1 MAGTERLERYIEQA
15 RIVRDMRAL
24 AQRWNTAKSKDCA
37 VSITLQV
44 TIDGVSITPLD
55 LAPINRALSE
65 RVRAGLP
72 QLLQA
77 AIAAQEAALAAD
89 KASAK
94 AEYDALFV

>member
-1 MAGTERLERYIEQA
+1 MAGTEQLERYLEQA
-15 RIVRDMRAL
+15 RIVREMRAL
-24 AQRWNTAKSKDCA
+24 AQRYAAATKKDCA

-44 TIDGVSITPLD
+44 TIDGVAITPLD

-77 AIAAQEAALAAD
+77 AIAVQEAALAAE